1 MSRPLITGLS
11 LAVTWLSGS
20 AWRRADSAVEQ
31 LFDAALYEDLARR
44 AEHAGL
50 DFVFR
55 PDTLWLD
62 PQTQATGPGTSAMD
76 PTLLLACVARATQR
90 IGVVTTMST
99 SFQEPFHIARMLA
112 SLQTLS
118 QGRAAWNLVTGLDG
132 QGNFGHRPFPAADLR
147 YRQAEE
153 CLQVVQALLGSY
165 PASALRLDREGGR
178 YADAGAI
185 RPIDHH
191 GASFL
196 VQGPL
201 TLPACGPLPLFQ
213 AGASETGRDFAA
225 RHADAVFAATPTLD
239 AARELRAELRER
251 AVMSGRAADAIHVLP
266 GLSLYLALERS
277 QAQALHAQAHA
288 HLGPAQRMARLAGIL
303 GAAVEGLPTD
313 RPLTPEDLPTAAGP
327 VRSRTH
333 AELLRRRVARE
344 RPTLSALLELPEVV
358 ASAHWQ
364 VVGTPDDAVREI
376 LAWRTAGAIDG
387 FIALP
392 GGSLSSL
399 DLLLDQVVPALRAAG
414 ALFPAHAVPRF
425 AGRMCSA

>member
-11 LAVTWLSGS
+11 LAATWLSGS
-20 AWRRADSAVEQ
+20 AWRRADSGVDR
-31 LFDAALYEDLARR
+31 LLDVTLYEALARR

-62 PQTQATGPGTSAMD
+62 PQTQATGPGTSALD

-99 SFQEPFHIARMLA
+99 SFQEPFHIARTLA

-132 QGNFGHRPFPAADLR
+132 QGNFGHRPFPAADAR

-153 CLQVVQALLGSY
+153 CLKVVQALLGSY
-165 PASALRLDREGGR
+165 PASALRLDREVGH
-178 YADAGAI
+178 YADVASI
-185 RPIDHH
+185 RPIDHRGH
-191 GASFL
+191 AFQ

-201 TLPACGPLPLFQ
+201 TLPAGRPLPLFQ
-213 AGASETGRDFAA
+213 AGASDTGRDFAA
-225 RHADAVFAATPTLD
+225 RHANAVFAATPIMD
-239 AARELRAELRER
+239 AARELRAELRDR
-251 AVMSGRAADAIHVLP
+251 AVKSGRAADAVHVLP
-266 GLSLYLALERS
+266 GLSLYLAKERS
-277 QAQALHAQAHA
+277 EARALHAQAHA

-303 GAAVEGLPTD
+303 GAPVDGLPSD
-313 RPLTPEDLPTAAGP
+313 RPLTPEDLPAATGP

-344 RPTLSALLELPEVV
+344 QPTLSALLELPEVV

-364 VVGTPDDAVREI
+364 VVGTPDDAVQEV
-376 LAWRTAGAIDG
+376 LAWQAAGAIDG

-399 DLLLDQVVPALRAAG
+399 GLLLDQVVPALRAAG
-414 ALFPAHAVPRF
+414 AIFPAHAVPAF
-425 AGRMCSA
+425 ADRIGGE